1 MNNEKK
7 SKLKNQKSYQN
18 LKNKT
23 KTKETTNNKNK
34 SSKRPLSSSNSNKSL
49 LNTFRKAI
57 SLEKSKNKTTKNSR
71 KLINIIL
78 LFNYSWENIDKLPKY
93 KITKRKSKIKK
104 NKRFKSKSEF
114 SN

>member
-1 MNNEKK
+1 MNNEKI
-7 SKLKNQKSYQN
+7 SKIKKEKSYQN

-23 KTKETTNNKNK
+23 KIKESANNKKK

-71 KLINIIL
+71 KPINIIF
-78 LFNYSWENIDKLPKY
+78 LFNYS
-93 KITKRKSKIKK
+93 
-104 NKRFKSKSEF
+104 
-114 SN
+114 